1 MSCEGFSPPS
11 PAYAGAGSSPV
22 EGEGTYGLWRMYVL
36 CVLISMIR
44 TDVRVVKGCEW
55 VSFSVSQSVSVLR
68 QAHPH
73 PPLSRGQALTFPRQ
87 GGRDLRKFLDRM
99 SYLNMCKQ
107 YRGRGRSGDGQ
118 VKGLLSKEQPP
129 RFKFVRLSQMP
140 EPVTASRSGRWRL
153 SRRFRSSR
161 FRWCSGR
168 RRSCRSSA
176 SLRHPRSRCP
186 RRA

>member
-1 MSCEGFSPPS
+1 MGHLPTPVNPS
-11 PAYAGAGSSPV
+11 RR
-22 EGEGTYGLWRMYVL
+22 EGLWAL
-36 CVLISMIR
+36 
-44 TDVRVVKGCEW
+44 
-55 VSFSVSQSVSVLR
+55 
-68 QAHPH
+68 HPH
-73 PPLSRGQALTFPRQ
+73 PTPCLRRGKLVSIRERGYWRTHPSLPPSR
-87 GGRDLRKFLDRM
+87 GRDLRKFLDRM
-99 SYLNMCKQ
+99 SYLNTCKQ

-118 VKGLLSKEQPP
+118 VKGLLSKEQPL
-129 RFKFVRLSQMP
+129 RFKFVRLSRML

-161 FRWCSGR
+161 FRWCSGH